1 MKKNIVIGA
10 DVGGS
15 HITSAAVNLENLQ
28 IIEGTLFSKKVDN
41 KASKKSILAAWSE
54 AINQSIKHVNVTGTL
69 RISFAM
75 PGSFQYKNGIAMF
88 ETNDKYENLYQVSI
102 TDELPAFLDGN
113 DFNFRYQN
121 DATSFGVGVA
131 KLGEATG
138 SKKVIAITLGTGFGS
153 TFIHNGIPMV
163 NAPGVPEGGCLWDKP
178 YKNGVA
184 DDYFSTRWF
193 IKKYKELSSKE
204 VNGVKEIA
212 LSENGYAKE
221 TFDKFS
227 HNLAEFMAP
236 VIQKFQPDLIVLGG
250 NISNAN
256 NRFLPKVKEILKKEG
271 ADVNFSISTLMEE
284 AAIIGSTRLFE
295 SDFWNQVKNDLPEL

>member
-1 MKKNIVIGA
+1 MQG
-10 DVGGS
+10 
-15 HITSAAVNLENLQ
+15 
-28 IIEGTLFSKKVDN
+28 
-41 KASKKSILAAWSE
+41 
-54 AINQSIKHVNVTGTL
+54 VTGSI
-69 RISFAM
+69 RISFAI
-75 PGSFQYKNGIAMF
+75 PGPFQYKNGIAMF

-102 TDELPAFLDGN
+102 TDELPAFLNGN
-113 DFNFRYQN
+113 DLDFRYLN

-153 TFIHNGIPMV
+153 TFILNGIPLV
-163 NAPGVPEGGCLWDKP
+163 KAHGVPKDGCLWDKP

-193 IKKYKELSSKE
+193 IKKYKELSGENVK
-204 VNGVKEIA
+204 GVKEIA
-212 LSENGYAKE
+212 LSENEYAKE
-221 TFDKFS
+221 TFNEFS
-227 HNLAEFMAP
+227 HNLAEFMIP

-271 ADVNFSISTLMEE
+271 VDVNFSISTLMEE
-284 AAIIGSTRLFE
+284 AAIIGSARLFE
-295 SDFWNQVKNDLPEL
+295 SCFWEQVKNDLPEL